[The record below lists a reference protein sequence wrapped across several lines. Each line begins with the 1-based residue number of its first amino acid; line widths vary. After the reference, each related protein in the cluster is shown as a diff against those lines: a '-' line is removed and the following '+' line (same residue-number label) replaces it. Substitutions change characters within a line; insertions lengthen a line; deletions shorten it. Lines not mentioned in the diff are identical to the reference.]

1 MLVISVKYRYLFVDQ
16 SYWQSAIAAK
26 PASAPRGFILG
37 GLCWFAIPF
46 SLATSLGLA
55 SVALQLPI
63 NADEAGAGLVPPAV
77 ATELLGET
85 GSFLILV
92 MLFMAIAS
100 TGSSESIAVASL
112 VAYDIYRE
120 YYNPQYVFFV
130 ERLSRIALL
139 SCI

>member
-1 MLVISVKYRYLFVDQ
+1 M
-16 SYWQSAIAAK
+16 
-26 PASAPRGFILG
+26 
-37 GLCWFAIPF
+37 
-46 SLATSLGLA
+46 
-55 SVALQLPI
+55 ALQLPI